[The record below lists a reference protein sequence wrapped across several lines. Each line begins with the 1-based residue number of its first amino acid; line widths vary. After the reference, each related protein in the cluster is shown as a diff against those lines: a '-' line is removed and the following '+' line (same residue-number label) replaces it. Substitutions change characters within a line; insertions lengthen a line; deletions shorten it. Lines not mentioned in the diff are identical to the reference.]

1 MPSSCSAPSSSG
13 RCEALRSKVT
23 PWQTTCWVPT
33 FPPHVLFPEAKNKSD
48 SVVVFWLWEFLCTSV
63 GFTRLILYTCNY
75 TNTHWSLLSIAQCF
89 CFSYSVVTVHDLWKN
104 VMTWQMEAFI
114 SSNIK
119 QVNDITNNKKTD
131 SENKLFWSVSARSL
145 YVVVAR

>member
-1 MPSSCSAPSSSG
+1 
-13 RCEALRSKVT
+13 
-23 PWQTTCWVPT
+23 
-33 FPPHVLFPEAKNKSD
+33 
-48 SVVVFWLWEFLCTSV
+48 
-63 GFTRLILYTCNY
+63 
-75 TNTHWSLLSIAQCF
+75 
-89 CFSYSVVTVHDLWKN
+89 
-104 VMTWQMEAFI
+104 MTWQMEAFI